1 MAYIIHNIK
10 TNLFLKNPNIW
21 TPSLRKATKFQ
32 SEEKVKNY
40 MTHNF
45 AFTFRD
51 IPTTDVEFLDTNN
64 LSAGLDDQNMPPI
77 LITAEEAAQEL
88 ENLKIF
94 VDSML
99 SVSPLFIELPK
110 FYGKTVR
117 DLDMETQDILHK
129 IEFTNE
135 NVVNGFKRYKQ
146 LQDIRKRRREA
157 KDALELSSLLLTSG
171 LLSSLKTLKTE
182 MEKLDEYMKKRKYDP
197 RILTDL
203 FECEED
209 DTEEQEDESA

>member
-10 TNLFLKNPNIW
+10 TNLFLKNPNTW

-64 LSAGLDDQNMPPI
+64 LSAGLDDQNVSPV
-77 LITAEEAAQEL
+77 LITAEVAAQEL

-99 SVSPLFIELPK
+99 AVSPLFIELPK
-110 FYGKTVR
+110 FYGKVVR
-117 DLDMETQDILHK
+117 DLDMETQDNLHK
-129 IEFTNE
+129 IVFA
-135 NVVNGFKRYKQ
+135 
-146 LQDIRKRRREA
+146 D
-157 KDALELSSLLLTSG
+157 
-171 LLSSLKTLKTE
+171 
-182 MEKLDEYMKKRKYDP
+182 
-197 RILTDL
+197 
-203 FECEED
+203 
-209 DTEEQEDESA
+209 